1 MLRRYSL
8 IPFEQGLTIY
18 RFDSLVVIL
27 LVFLSTHGN
36 EMLDGSLTN
45 KCRTKSNKSYLRYS
59 HFYGEII
66 EILSGDPPAR
76 ILNCTQDL
84 SLLSLTNKRN
94 IVEFK
99 RKYSFFVFHSKT
111 RSAQAVERKREY
123 VLYVKLSVLCACVR
137 VYAKHVRVVSDTVMS
152 CLPYI

>member
-1 MLRRYSL
+1 MSRTN
-8 IPFEQGLTIY
+8 PIY
-18 RFDSLVVIL
+18 D
-27 LVFLSTHGN
+27 T
-36 EMLDGSLTN
+36 
-45 KCRTKSNKSYLRYS
+45 RT
-59 HFYGEII
+59 FYGEII

-99 RKYSFFVFHSKT
+99 RKYSFSASHPKT

-137 VYAKHVRVVSDTVMS
+137 VYARKTRACSVRHNNVVSS
-152 CLPYI
+152 LHII